1 METLAAIGLGRQQ
14 RQDRRGFIGAAFWAA
29 DRFLASECGGLTSM
43 WTAQIAGNPLA
54 AGVSTIAAT
63 IWSYSACYATQAPAC
78 IPNPGN
84 GFSETEHARSNTN
97 LASNLPMTRTRLCAL
112 FASSSSIAV
121 VALALLMP
129 TGFAIAQDRG
139 SSGNFL
145 DNLFNRGEP
154 QAQQRQSPQQQVPAG
169 RVAQSDPGDLS
180 VRLDRMENALR
191 QLTGTI
197 EQLQYRN
204 QQLEMQLKRI
214 QDDTE
219 YRLQQLGSK
228 SGATPPAQTAPMG
241 PGNPPA
247 GAPANPGRRSD
258 VFDPSQHPN
267 APGAP
272 RVLGNQGAIA
282 APEQA
287 RDNGP
292 IGAPGGRAA
301 GAPLDLSTLAGN
313 DPASSA
319 AAPPAAV
326 ASAGA
331 TAVPTTQTQMP
342 PPQVRNAAPPAAA
355 GPQLATLPPSAS
367 PQDEYDMAYGYVL
380 HKDYSLA
387 EQAFRDFLKKHPNE
401 QLVPDAHYWLGESL
415 FQQQRYRDAAE
426 SFLNVSTRYERSGK
440 APDALLRLGQS
451 LAAMNQKEA
460 ACATLAEVG
469 RKFPRASAGV
479 KRGVAQEQ
487 KRAHC

>member
-1 METLAAIGLGRQQ
+1 
-14 RQDRRGFIGAAFWAA
+14 
-29 DRFLASECGGLTSM
+29 
-43 WTAQIAGNPLA
+43 
-54 AGVSTIAAT
+54 
-63 IWSYSACYATQAPAC
+63 
-78 IPNPGN
+78 
-84 GFSETEHARSNTN
+84 
-97 LASNLPMTRTRLCAL
+97 
-112 FASSSSIAV
+112 
-121 VALALLMP
+121 LLMP
-129 TGFAIAQDRG
+129 AGMALAQERG

-154 QAQQRQSPQQQVPAG
+154 QGQQRQAPSQQAPTG
-169 RVAQSDPGDLS
+169 RVAQSDPGDLT

-197 EQLQYRN
+197 ENLQYRN
-204 QQLEMQLKRI
+204 QQLEMQLKRM

-219 YRLQQLGSK
+219 YRFQQLGSK
-228 SGATPPAQTAPMG
+228 GSAPPPAQAVPMN
-241 PGNPPA
+241 PGNAPGGPPA
-247 GAPANPGRRSD
+247 GPGRRSD
-258 VFDPSQHPN
+258 VFDPSQHPT

-282 APEQA
+282 VPEQG
-287 RDNGP
+287 RDSGP
-292 IGAPGGRAA
+292 VGAPGGRAA
-301 GAPLDLSTLAGN
+301 GAPLDLATMAGN
-313 DPASSA
+313 NDS
-319 AAPPAAV
+319 PPPSPPPGAV
-326 ASAGA
+326 ASAGGA
-331 TAVPTTQTQMP
+331 PVPAQQMP
-342 PPQVRNAAPPAAA
+342 PPQVRNVGPAAA
-355 GPQLATLPPSAS
+355 GQQLATLPPSAS
-367 PQDEYDMAYGYVL
+367 PKDEYDMAYGYVL

-401 QLVPDAHYWLGESL
+401 QLVPDANYWLGESL

-426 SFLNVSTRYERSGK
+426 SFLNVSTRYEQSGK